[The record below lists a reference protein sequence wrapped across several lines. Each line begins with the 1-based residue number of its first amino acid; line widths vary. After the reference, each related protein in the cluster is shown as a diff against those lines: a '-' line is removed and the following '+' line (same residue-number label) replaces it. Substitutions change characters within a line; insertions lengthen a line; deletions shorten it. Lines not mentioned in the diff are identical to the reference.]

1 MEAIVS
7 FNGKGSKAVSKALFL
22 YQDDPRVGSMYVSY
36 ISAFRT
42 GSFGI
47 SACMLA
53 GLSEFARIVS

>member
-7 FNGKGSKAVSKALFL
+7 FNDKGSKAVSKLFF
-22 YQDDPRVGSMYVSY
+22 YRDDPRVGSMYVSY
-36 ISAFRT
+36 ISVFRT

>member
-7 FNGKGSKAVSKALFL
+7 FNGKGSKAVSKAFF

-36 ISAFRT
+36 MSVFRT
-42 GSFGI
+42 GSFGM

-53 GLSEFARIVS
+53 GLSQFARIVS